1 MCDVSVTQ
9 FSWKSR
15 EIYRR
20 VRVRPGG
27 RLQVSLEC
35 PLKAWTY
42 GMNLTLEPDRHHA
55 TLPGNFRHAKNGD
68 PGQGRHWLW
77 GFRGPSPNP
86 QVTITYFSNKLVMH
100 LKTNWRYARLKL
112 SSNFCEARTSKRKYF
127 IGGTRFLWM
136 HSLIRQQIT
145 QKFTLGVT

>member
-1 MCDVSVTQ
+1 MWCDRDSVFLEKSRNLQTSSCQ
-9 FSWKSR
+9 AWRPAASFSWMPL
-15 EIYRR
+15 E
-20 VRVRPGG
+20 
-27 RLQVSLEC
+27 SLDTWNES
-35 PLKAWTY
+35 
-42 GMNLTLEPDRHHA
+42 TLEPDSHQA
-55 TLPGNFRHAKNGD
+55 TLPVNFWHAKNGD
-68 PGQGRHWLW
+68 PSQGRHWSW

-100 LKTNWRYARLKL
+100 LKTNWRYASLKL

-136 HSLIRQQIT
+136 HSLIRQQMT